1 MISVFIS
8 SQISIARIQHG
19 LWDTV
24 KATLMGK
31 SGGGEPGLSSAVGS
45 RPEWLPVGTHWIR
58 DGRHRKGAQ
67 ESLGD
72 TSVSLG
78 RCCSHSLSN
87 LSSRQMET
95 WRSSGLWVE
104 CEDEGITC
112 LQVRNMGLRE
122 SPWEAVEPQTQ
133 ADTSLKG
140 LVKKES
146 R

>member
-1 MISVFIS
+1 M
-8 SQISIARIQHG
+8 
-19 LWDTV
+19 
-24 KATLMGK
+24 
-31 SGGGEPGLSSAVGS
+31 
-45 RPEWLPVGTHWIR
+45 GTHWIG

-87 LSSRQMET
+87 LSSRQMGT

-122 SPWEAVEPQTQ
+122 SPWEAVEPQIQ

-140 LVKKES
+140 LVKKKES
-146 R
+146 K